1 MGKVVLV
8 PVGWFFGIGHEHKSP
23 LKLTATLLTLLSV
36 MFGVMAYAAGVGQE
50 RCEQKEKRSTQ
61 DVPGRQVDA
70 REGEGISGTEE

>member
-36 MFGVMAYAAGVGQE
+36 MFGVIAYAAGVGQE
-50 RCEQKEKRSTQ
+50 RCEEKEKKSAQ
-61 DVPGRQVDA
+61 HVSGSQVDA
-70 REGEGISGTEE
+70 NEGEVISGREE